1 MNNIELVEGK
11 PVWQGNCTHCMACIG
26 GCPAGA
32 IAYKAHSKDRRPCY
46 AMDDALCWGKG
57 GQEP

>member
-1 MNNIELVEGK
+1 MAGELHGVHRRL
-11 PVWQGNCTHCMACIG
+11 P
-26 GCPAGA
+26 
-32 IAYKAHSKDRRPCY
+32 RRPYY